1 MHESMKKRIIDTLEW
16 MITDMRWRA
25 DETMRNFEEGSRGS
39 YSPEL
44 QEAINL
50 LEELKNEEGD

>member
-1 MHESMKKRIIDTLEW
+1 MSKELRQRIIKTLDW
-16 MITDMRWRA
+16 MVKDMKWRA
-25 DETMRNFEEGSRGS
+25 DEVCGNLELTSQGG

-50 LEELKNEEGD
+50 LEELKKRE